1 LRHSC
6 PHLDCALHTRRPFDA
21 RQPCGAEEGLEFIC
35 KLPHD
40 HRCRASLSDDR
51 RKVAKVETLAST
63 ACDENEWLRERSYRS
78 GDGIG
83 LRRLRIIDVADP
95 INHGDGL

>member
-1 LRHSC
+1 LS
-6 PHLDCALHTRRPFDA
+6 HLDCALHTRRPFDA
-21 RQPCGAEEGLEFIC
+21 RKPCRAEESLEFIC

-40 HRCRASLSDDR
+40 HRCRASLGNDR
-51 RKVAKVETLAST
+51 RKVDKVEALAST
-63 ACDENEWLRERSYRS
+63 TCNEYEWLRERSDRS

-83 LRRLRIIDVADP
+83 LRRLRIIDVANP